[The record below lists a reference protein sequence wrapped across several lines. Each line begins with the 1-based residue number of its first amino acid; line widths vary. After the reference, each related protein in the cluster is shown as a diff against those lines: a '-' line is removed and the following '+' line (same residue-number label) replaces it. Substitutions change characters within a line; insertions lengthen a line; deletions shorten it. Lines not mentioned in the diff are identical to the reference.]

1 MKNKY
6 GITKHCSH
14 CRAEFI
20 TKPRFLE
27 YCSTPCKNPIN
38 RPGNVAW
45 NKGVKLTEEQR
56 ANQNTEGLKKG
67 HGWNKGVPNDRQRI
81 KWLTDNPNKD
91 GKVNNQR
98 PKKKVD
104 TAFSL
109 YKSECLKATYR
120 SRYQMKKEGLVPND
134 TGKRK
139 TQYQLDHIIPFRQ
152 GFELNITP
160 AVIGGRQNLR
170 YILGSENR
178 SKWDTYQTEE
188 IIRSIT
194 GDYNVL

>member
-6 GITKHCSH
+6 GLIKHCSH
-14 CRAEFI
+14 CGTEFA

-27 YCSTPCKNPIN
+27 FCSTPCKNPIN
-38 RPGNVAW
+38 RPGNIAW
-45 NKGVKLTEEQR
+45 NKGIRLTDEQKEK
-56 ANQNTEGLKKG
+56 QNTEGLKKG
-67 HGWNKGVPNDRQRI
+67 RGWNRGLPNERQRI

-98 PKKKVD
+98 PKKRVD
-104 TAFSL
+104 TAFLL

-120 SRYQMKKEGLVPND
+120 SRRKMKKDGLVPND

-139 TQYQLDHIIPFRQ
+139 TQYQLDHIIPFKQ
-152 GFELNITP
+152 GFELNIDP

-188 IIRSIT
+188 IIRNIT